1 MKDFKK
7 NYNLININMHI
18 NCSHKSLIYIDFEHL
33 PTSISDLTVANLILT
48 EEPLNIKYSIYPYK
62 IHCVNLHI

>member
-1 MKDFKK
+1 
-7 NYNLININMHI
+7 MHI

-33 PTSISDLTVANLILT
+33 LTSISDLTVANLILT